1 MVIFLVVALIFHI
14 ALRYTRYGKFTY
26 AIGANVQAARVS
38 GINVGRHL
46 IKVYAIAGLLA
57 GLAGI
62 VTAARAADRRR
73 PAWA

>member
-1 MVIFLVVALIFHI
+1 MALIFHI

-38 GINVGRHL
+38 GINVEAHL
-46 IKVYAIAGLLA
+46 VKVYAIAGLLA
-57 GLAGI
+57 GLAGV
-62 VTAARAADRRR
+62 VTAARAQTAR